1 VQRAQIEMQFLDACR
16 RLAGKGFLQTPGD
29 SFSMRIPGSMEM
41 ILVSG
46 LEDWRQV
53 GLADLHSV
61 SLISASGLGRL
72 HALIYQVRTDVGA
85 VAISSPKGARLLARL
100 GGLLPAIFDE
110 QVRHIGPSAG
120 PLPDQENVDGEMV
133 RKAFRRGANAALLG
147 ERLLCLGMTCERAVF
162 NTELYEKCAQAYVI
176 AKASGHRIGFIPVWV
191 RLIANRRLLRDERH
205 AAASY
210 RKGCIPQGINA
221 Y

>member
-1 VQRAQIEMQFLDACR
+1 MQRAQIETQCLEACW
-16 RLAGKGFLQTPGD
+16 RLAGKGFLHTSGD

-46 LEDWRQV
+46 LEDWRQL
-53 GLADLHSV
+53 GLADLHSA
-61 SLISASGLGRL
+61 SLYSNNGLSRL
-72 HALIYQVRTDVGA
+72 HALIYRVRADAGA
-85 VAISSPKGARLLARL
+85 VAISSPKGARLLASL

-110 QVRHIGPSAG
+110 QVRHIGSSVG
-120 PLPDQENVDGEMV
+120 PLLDQEYADGEMV
-133 RKAFRRGANAALLG
+133 RKTFRRGANAALLG

-176 AKASGHRIGFIPVWV
+176 AKASGNRISFIPMWV
-191 RLIANRRLLRDERH
+191 RLIANRRLLRDERQ

-210 RKGCIPQGINA
+210 RKSCFPQGLNA